1 MKYLVESHLGGMY
14 ITDDPNTIC
23 FNCSSCG
30 DSDWPVGNWRDDDPE
45 GEADVVWLY
54 IQDQLDLPQD
64 IFDFIISVD
73 DLDEYVAE
81 IQDSHDDIIEELNYI
96 GVSKAAM
103 GIVEDRWNSI
113 EDDIRDVAAQ
123 YGIVPYDA
131 ELLATNF
138 AWWYENSTLNDK
150 SKEYGLEVLKNKY
163 GVVI

>member
-30 DSDWPVGNWRDDDPE
+30 DSDWPVGNWRDDDPG

-96 GVSKAAM
+96 GVSKAAI
-103 GIVEDRWNSI
+103 GIVEDRWNSV

-123 YGIVPYDA
+123 YGIVPHDA

-138 AWWYENSTLNDK
+138 SWWYENSTLNDK

-163 GVVI
+163 GVVL